1 MVNVLRKLGFCGNDK
16 ASENW
21 EADMIGSE
29 LLRSRGETS
38 LRLGNNPFEFSA
50 LFSRP
55 VYTPGAN

>member
-1 MVNVLRKLGFCGNDK
+1 
-16 ASENW
+16 
-21 EADMIGSE
+21 MIGSE